1 MAGSESTPH
10 LVDLYLLLLLCYTS
24 LLYLLYPPR
33 IATPYL
39 SSPLSLLPFISLPPS
54 LASHFLSS
62 FLSLLFY
69 TESLTSISLS
79 LLPLPSPLPVPLPFS
94 LRYIPLSCPLPV
106 PLPLFPFL
114 RPSLVCYTISTLSLS
129 SLLLLLPWLLIH
141 LFSVTIFF
149 SSPATHLLTIFSC
162 PVVFPFI
169 TCLDTQCQLMV

>member
-94 LRYIPLSCPLPV
+94 LRYIPLSCPLNV
-106 PLPLFPFL
+106 SLP
-114 RPSLVCYTISTLSLS
+114 LSLS
-129 SLLLLLPWLLIH
+129 LFPSLFATSLSPALSPSLFPYFPFSVPLLYAIPSLLFLYLH
-141 LFSVTIFF
+141 SCYFF
-149 SSPATHLLTIFSC
+149 HGFLYISFL
-162 PVVFPFI
+162 
-169 TCLDTQCQLMV
+169 